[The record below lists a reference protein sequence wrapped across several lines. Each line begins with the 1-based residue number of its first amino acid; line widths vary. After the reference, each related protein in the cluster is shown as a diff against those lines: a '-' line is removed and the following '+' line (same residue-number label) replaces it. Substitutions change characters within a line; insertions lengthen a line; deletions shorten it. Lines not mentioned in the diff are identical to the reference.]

1 MTIPRIRNRIAGEEV
16 DAIGGAVVVDRDP
29 ADART
34 PIAEAPASER
44 RDVARAV
51 AAAAGA
57 LAAWKATPAPRRG
70 QALSM
75 VAARLLADHELP
87 QILTRDQG
95 KTLDEARS
103 EIRRAAEAF
112 EFCAGETRRLAG
124 ETLPSEAPG
133 RLVLTLREPVG
144 VVGLITPSNYPALI
158 AAWKIAPALA
168 TGNTTVWCPSP
179 HTPLISSRIATI
191 VDEALLSLAAP
202 PGVLNVVHGAGPVV
216 GAAVA
221 EHPDVTAVS
230 FTGSTLV
237 GSELQRT
244 LAERGA
250 PALCE
255 MGGKNP
261 LVVLDDADVDF
272 AAQACVRGAFA
283 NAGQRCTSTSRVILL
298 PSVAQAFQEALVE
311 RARRLSLG
319 PGLSPSS
326 DMGPLVSE
334 PLLHGVEQMVSRAV
348 AGGAKALLGGERATH
363 GALEHGWF
371 YPPTILAGV
380 PAYDPIAQEEVFG
393 PVLVILHA
401 KDDADAL
408 AMANGVRYGLSASV
422 YTRDLDRAMRF
433 VKGIDAGIVHVNS
446 PTVGGETHV
455 SFGGLKATS
464 NGGRERGRAAVDFF
478 TRWKTVFLDTAP

>member
-1 MTIPRIRNRIAGEEV
+1 MIRVKNLIAGESV
-16 DAIGGAVVVDRDP
+16 DAIGGAVLQDRDP
-29 ADART
+29 SDART

-51 AAAAGA
+51 AAASAA
-57 LAAWKATPAPRRG
+57 LPLWKATPAPRRG
-70 QALSM
+70 NALARVS
-75 VAARLLADHELP
+75 ARLLEDHELP
-87 QILTRDQG
+87 QLLTRDQG

-158 AAWKIAPALA
+158 AAWKIGPALA
-168 TGNTTVWCPSP
+168 AGNTAVWCPSP

-191 VDEALLSLAAP
+191 VDQALAELSAP
-202 PGVLNVVHGAGPVV
+202 AGVLNVVHGPGPVV
-216 GAAVA
+216 GASLA
-221 EHPDVTAVS
+221 EHPDVAAVS

-237 GSELQRT
+237 GAEIQRT

-261 LVVLDDADVDF
+261 LVVLDDADVEY

-298 PSVAQAFQEALVE
+298 PSVAQAFVEALVE
-311 RARRLSLG
+311 RARRLNLG
-319 PGLSPSS
+319 SGLSPSVE
-326 DMGPLVSE
+326 MGPLVSE
-334 PLLHGVEQMVSRAV
+334 ALLKGVEQMVGRSI
-348 AGGAKALLGGERATH
+348 AGGAKALIGGTRATH
-363 GALEHGWF
+363 DALQHGWF
-371 YPPTILAGV
+371 YPPTVLAGV
-380 PAYDPIAQEEVFG
+380 PAYEPIAQEEVFG
-393 PVLVILHA
+393 PVLILLHA

-433 VKGIDAGIVHVNS
+433 VKGFDAGIVHVNS

-455 SFGGLKATS
+455 PFGGLKATS
-464 NGGRERGRAAVDFF
+464 NGGRERGSAALDFF

>member
-1 MTIPRIRNRIAGEEV
+1 MIRVQNLIAGVAV
-16 DAIGGAVVVDRDP
+16 DAMSGAVLPDRDP
-29 ADART
+29 SDART

-51 AAAAGA
+51 AAAAAA
-57 LAAWKATPAPRRG
+57 LPAWKATPAPRRG
-70 QALSM
+70 NALTR
-75 VAARLLADHELP
+75 VAQRLLEDHELP
-87 QILTRDQG
+87 QLLTRDQG

-168 TGNTTVWCPSP
+168 AGNTAVWCPSP

-191 VDEALLSLAAP
+191 VDQALAELSAP
-202 PGVLNVVHGAGPVV
+202 AGVLNVVHGPGNVV
-216 GAAVA
+216 GAAIA
-221 EHPDVTAVS
+221 EHPDVSAVS

-237 GSELQRT
+237 GAELQRT
-244 LAERGA
+244 LADRGA

-261 LVVLDDADVDF
+261 LVVLDDADVEY

-298 PSVAQAFQEALVE
+298 PSVAQAFVEALVE
-311 RARRLSLG
+311 RARRLNLG
-319 PGLSPSS
+319 SGLTPSVE
-326 DMGPLVSE
+326 MGPLVSE
-334 PLLHGVEQMVSRAV
+334 ALLKGVEQMVSRSI
-348 AGGAKALLGGERATH
+348 AGGAKALIGGERAKH

-371 YPPTILAGV
+371 YPPTVLTNV
-380 PAYDPIAQEEVFG
+380 PAYEPIAQEEIFG

-433 VKGIDAGIVHVNS
+433 VKGFDSGIVHVNS

-455 SFGGLKATS
+455 PFGGMKQTS
-464 NGGRERGRAAVDFF
+464 NGGRERGSAAVDFF

>member
-1 MTIPRIRNRIAGEEV
+1 MTVRIRNRIGGEEV
-16 DAIGGAVVVDRDP
+16 DAMGGAVAPDFDP
-29 ADART
+29 SDARS
-34 PIAEAPASER
+34 PIAEAPVSER

-51 AAAAGA
+51 GSAVGA
-57 LAAWKATPAPRRG
+57 LPAWKATPAPRRG
-70 QALSM
+70 QALAGI
-75 VAARLLADHELP
+75 AARLLADHELP
-87 QILTRDQG
+87 QMLTRDQG
-95 KTLDEARS
+95 KTIDEARS

-124 ETLPSEAPG
+124 ETLPSESPG

-144 VVGLITPSNYPALI
+144 VTGLITPSNYPALI

-168 TGNTTVWCPSP
+168 AGNTAVWCPSP
-179 HTPLISSRIATI
+179 QTPLISSRIAA
-191 VDEALLSLAAP
+191 VADEALLSIAAP
-202 PGVLNVVHGAGPVV
+202 PGVLNVVHGPGPVV

-237 GSELQRT
+237 GAELQRT

-261 LVVLDDADVDF
+261 LVVLDDADVEF

-298 PSVAQAFQEALVE
+298 PSVAQAFVEALVE
-311 RARRLSLG
+311 RARRLNLG
-319 PGLSPSS
+319 SGLAASS
-326 DMGPLVSE
+326 GMGPLVSE
-334 PLLHGVEQMVSRAV
+334 SLLQGVEQVVSRAI
-348 AGGAKALLGGERATH
+348 AGGAKALLGGARAKT

-371 YPPTILAGV
+371 YPPTVLAGV
-380 PAYDPIAQEEVFG
+380 PAYDPVAQEEVFG

-433 VKGIDAGIVHVNS
+433 VKGFDAGIVHVNS

-455 SFGGLKATS
+455 AFGGMKATA